1 MRPPSRGSDRPDLL
15 HFMKTMGMGV
25 GVNLK
30 DPVSYEGALCTEPE
44 CLLDIAPSEH
54 SNMLHSVINIFG
66 REGR

>member
-1 MRPPSRGSDRPDLL
+1 
-15 HFMKTMGMGV
+15 MKTMGMGV